1 MYIKGGSVVDGNF
14 YIEGGLRVNSIKD
27 AQGNSYI
34 STNSLK
40 ANRLLKV
47 GSNSSELIN
56 TDIEET
62 TGTLNSESYTL
73 LSSISSYC
81 TIKPLRSVSGHSTI
95 DTTVKY
101 YDANYNAL
109 SSSSGATYR
118 TLTTEET
125 TNLTVTTTDK
135 IIPDAWA
142 YVG

>member
-47 GSNSSELIN
+47 GSNNAELIN

-62 TGTLNSESYTL
+62 TGTLNGSAYTL
-73 LSSISSYC
+73 LSAISSYC
-81 TIKPLRSVSGHSTI
+81 PIKPLLTVSGHSTT
-95 DTTVKY
+95 DTSVKY
-101 YDANYNAL
+101 FDAGYNAL

-118 TLTTEET
+118 TLTTAET
-125 TNLTVTTTDK
+125 TNLSVSTTAK
-135 IIPDAWA
+135 VIPDAWA
-142 YVG
+142 FVG